1 MSAREL
7 RKIKSDARK
16 AKLSRSN
23 MKELDRLLALAKY
36 EEEVLKGKEHFDMKK
51 AKKLFDE
58 DDRQKQ
64 LYEDEMKALKKR
76 ADAKMEAI
84 KKRKEE
90 EYLMTTAP
98 DDLRSRFFFI
108 NSMLNPTKRKRVPK
122 GTLAKRKEQDDFLEE
137 ARRKMEEEALQE
149 KLIMEKYNNIV
160 KEFDDYQEMK
170 RLEELKKRPFTK
182 ADEEEILNQYAL
194 IPTRTRKARVI
205 VKKPRKTKKTK
216 KSLDDMRKELKKKVA
231 DMFDD
236 DGEESGVHSRGHA
249 RRALAEQIEDFKPY
263 YEQWLSS
270 NQLKL
275 TEINDAIS
283 SIDELIS
290 KTKGKKKLGQLWSE
304 HADLSQKKYEI
315 EQSFKYANDFAL
327 TVFKGIY
334 DKSIDVDDI
343 KFALSDLKRT
353 IKN

>member
-1 MSAREL
+1 MSVREL

-236 DGEESGVHSRGHA
+236 DGEESGVHSRGHK
-249 RRALAEQIEDFKPY
+249 RRELAEQIEDFKPY

-270 NQLKL
+270 NQIKI

-290 KTKGKKKLGQLWSE
+290 KTKGKKKLEQLWSE
-304 HADLSQKKYEI
+304 HADLSQKKYDI
-315 EQSFKYANDFAL
+315 EQNFKYANDFTL

-343 KFALSDLKRT
+343 KFALSSLKRI